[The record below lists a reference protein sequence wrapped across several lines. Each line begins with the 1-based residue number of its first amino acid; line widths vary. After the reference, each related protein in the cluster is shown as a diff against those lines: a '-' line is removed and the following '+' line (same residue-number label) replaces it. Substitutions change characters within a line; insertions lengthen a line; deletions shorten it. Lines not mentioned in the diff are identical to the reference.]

1 MKRIVYHYCMRKLFF
16 YFILLLLLFSLSSCK
31 NETITIVHTSD
42 LHYLSPSLIGNE
54 EFLLRTME
62 NGDGKN
68 ILHSSLITDSFIAD
82 MISLKPNFIVLSG
95 DLTLNG
101 EIESNEELKEKLK
114 KLKDE
119 GITILVISGNHDVNQ
134 KAYRYTDSSVEE
146 IKSLTS
152 QEFENFWWE
161 YGYGDA
167 IACDDWS
174 NSYIYEAS
182 PKLWLLCIDSNTG
195 IKGTIRGVT
204 LSWIEEKLKEANDK
218 GIEVISFTHQNLFV
232 HNPNYTWGYQLDNAN
247 KLIEL
252 YKKYNVK
259 LNLSG
264 HLHIQSIKEEDNITD
279 IAVSSLINAPNQYG
293 ILKVNGNKLSYK
305 TKEISDKELKEESK
319 LIFDKATRNKAENSF
334 EEEKAIEGAI
344 TINREYFEGFINT
357 SLDISTLFSSNEFFS
372 EYIKTIYK
380 EKGKDNRR
388 WRNY

>member
-1 MKRIVYHYCMRKLFF
+1 MKKLSLYFVLLFF
-16 YFILLLLLFSLSSCK
+16 IISFSSCK
-31 NETITIVHTSD
+31 NETVTIVHTSD
-42 LHYLSPSLIGNE
+42 LHYLSPSLIENE

-68 ILHSSLITDSFIAD
+68 LLHSSLIADSFISD
-82 MISLKPNFIVLSG
+82 MLSLKPDVVVLTG

-119 GITILVISGNHDVNQ
+119 GITVLIISGNHDVNQ
-134 KAYRYTDSSVEE
+134 KAYRYTDSNVEE

-152 QEFENFWWE
+152 QEFENLWWD

-167 IACDDWS
+167 IEKDDWS

-204 LSWIEEKLKEANDK
+204 LTWIEEKLKEANDK

-264 HLHIQSIKEEDNITD
+264 HLHIQSIKEEDSITD
-279 IAVSSLINAPNQYG
+279 IAVSSLINTPNQYG
-293 ILKVNGNKLSYK
+293 IVKVNGDKFSYK

-319 LIFDKATRNKAENSF
+319 LIFDKATRNKAENAF
-334 EEEKAIEGAI
+334 NDEKTVEAAV
-344 TINREYFEGFINT
+344 TINREYFAGFINT
-357 SLDISTLFSSNEFFS
+357 SFDISTLFSSNEFFS
-372 EYIKTIYK
+372 EYIKTIYI
-380 EKGKDNRR
+380 EKGKENRV

>member
-1 MKRIVYHYCMRKLFF
+1 
-16 YFILLLLLFSLSSCK
+16 
-31 NETITIVHTSD
+31 
-42 LHYLSPSLIGNE
+42 
-54 EFLLRTME
+54 ME

>member
-1 MKRIVYHYCMRKLFF
+1 MKKLFF
-16 YFILLLLLFSLSSCK
+16 CFTLLFFIFSFSSCK
-31 NETITIVHTSD
+31 NETVTIVHTSD
-42 LHYLSPSLIGNE
+42 LHYLSPSLIENE

-68 ILHSSLITDSFIAD
+68 LLHSSLIADSFISD
-82 MISLKPNFIVLSG
+82 MLSLKPDVVVLTG

-119 GITILVISGNHDVNQ
+119 GITVLVISGNHDVNQ

-152 QEFENFWWE
+152 QEFENLWWD

-167 IACDDWS
+167 IEKDDWS
-174 NSYIYEAS
+174 NSYIYEVS

-279 IAVSSLINAPNQYG
+279 IAVSSLINTPNQYG
-293 ILKVNGNKLSYK
+293 IVKVNGDKFSYK

-319 LIFDKATRNKAENSF
+319 LIFDKATRNKAENAF
-334 EEEKAIEGAI
+334 NDEKTVEAAVA
-344 TINREYFEGFINT
+344 INREYFAGFINT
-357 SLDISTLFSSNEFFS
+357 SFDISTLFSSNEFFS
-372 EYIKTIYK
+372 EYIKTIYR
-380 EKGKDNRR
+380 EKGKDNKV

>member
-1 MKRIVYHYCMRKLFF
+1 MKKLSLCFVLLI
-16 YFILLLLLFSLSSCK
+16 FIFSSCK
-31 NETITIVHTSD
+31 NETVTIVHTSD
-42 LHYLSPSLIGNE
+42 LHYLSPSLIENE

-68 ILHSSLITDSFIAD
+68 LLHSSLIADSFISD
-82 MISLKPNFIVLSG
+82 MHSLKPDIVVLTG

-101 EIESNEELKEKLK
+101 EIESNEELREELK

-119 GITILVISGNHDVNQ
+119 GITVLVISGNHDVNQ
-134 KAYRYTDSSVEE
+134 KAYRYTDSNVEE

-152 QEFENFWWE
+152 QEFENLWWD

-167 IACDDWS
+167 IEKDDWS

-204 LSWIEEKLKEANDK
+204 LSWIEEKLKEANEK

-264 HLHIQSIKEEDNITD
+264 HLHIQSIKEEDSITD
-279 IAVSSLINAPNQYG
+279 IAVSSLINTPNQYG
-293 ILKVNGNKLSYK
+293 IVKVNGDKFSYK

-319 LIFDKATRNKAENSF
+319 LIFDKATRNKAENAF
-334 EEEKAIEGAI
+334 NDEKTVEAAV
-344 TINREYFEGFINT
+344 TINREYFAGFINT
-357 SLDISTLFSSNEFFS
+357 SFDISTLFSSNEFFS
-372 EYIKTIYK
+372 EYIKTIYR
-380 EKGKDNRR
+380 EKGKDNRV

>member
-1 MKRIVYHYCMRKLFF
+1 MKKLFF
-16 YFILLLLLFSLSSCK
+16 CFTLLVFIFSFSSCK
-31 NETITIVHTSD
+31 NETVTIVHTSD
-42 LHYLSPSLIGNE
+42 LHYLSPSLIENE

-68 ILHSSLITDSFIAD
+68 LLHSSLIADSFISD
-82 MISLKPNFIVLSG
+82 MLSLKPDVVVLTG

-119 GITILVISGNHDVNQ
+119 GITVLVISGNHDVNQ

-152 QEFENFWWE
+152 QEFENLWWD

-167 IACDDWS
+167 IEKDDWS

-204 LSWIEEKLKEANDK
+204 LTWIEKKLKEANDK

-279 IAVSSLINAPNQYG
+279 IAVSSLINTPNQYG
-293 ILKVNGNKLSYK
+293 IVKVNGDKFSYK
-305 TKEISDKELKEESK
+305 TKEISDKEVKEESK
-319 LIFDKATRNKAENSF
+319 LIFDKATRNKAENAF
-334 EEEKAIEGAI
+334 NDEKTVEAAV
-344 TINREYFEGFINT
+344 TINREYFAGFINT
-357 SLDISTLFSSNEFFS
+357 SFDISTLFSSNEFFS
-372 EYIKTIYK
+372 EYIKTIYR
-380 EKGKDNRR
+380 EKGKDNKV